1 MKERKIFVLHALR
14 SDSRSTT
21 INHAACFGRY
31 ISDCKV
37 EYVNIFGEIPTE
49 IFSELVIVTYELVA
63 LRSLPIWHVLVD
75 RMEPILK
82 ASKLRVLMPQDDYSK
97 SDELDEFVCAHN
109 FDYVFTP
116 LTRDLEQIYPKS
128 IGRGVKFRE
137 AFTGYFEESTRKDLE
152 KFSKPF
158 NDREIDFGQRVRF
171 LPPNLGKEAGRK
183 GYLAIEIAQQA
194 SVKGL
199 ICDVST
205 KPEDVFLGDAWWEF
219 LGNTKFTISRR
230 GGASMADPKGL
241 LADRVRRFQRRHPGA
256 TREDISRR
264 VSLRG
269 GREGDFS
276 ALSPRLFEAAAL
288 GVCQILEPD
297 HYVDGLEPWVHYIP
311 LFGDLSNIEEVFQ
324 SMRDLDRCSEMVK
337 ASQELLL
344 TSKAFSYA
352 AFVEGFRNEIELNL
366 GPVGVFG
373 SSDSSDA
380 LDGVLGKS
388 GEGLNWVQ
396 NYVARSYLRK
406 SLKMAISSINN
417 GKLLILDD
425 VDVKW
430 SDHAVMHKESLIMWL
445 EAFSTRRFPLESFV
459 IPWRTMTSLISS

>member
-1 MKERKIFVLHALR
+1 
-14 SDSRSTT
+14 
-21 INHAACFGRY
+21 
-31 ISDCKV
+31 
-37 EYVNIFGEIPTE
+37 
-49 IFSELVIVTYELVA
+49 
-63 LRSLPIWHVLVD
+63 
-75 RMEPILK
+75 
-82 ASKLRVLMPQDDYSK
+82 
-97 SDELDEFVCAHN
+97 
-109 FDYVFTP
+109 
-116 LTRDLEQIYPKS
+116 
-128 IGRGVKFRE
+128 
-137 AFTGYFEESTRKDLE
+137 
-152 KFSKPF
+152 
-158 NDREIDFGQRVRF
+158 
-171 LPPNLGKEAGRK
+171 
-183 GYLAIEIAQQA
+183 
-194 SVKGL
+194 
-199 ICDVST
+199 
-205 KPEDVFLGDAWWEF
+205 
-219 LGNTKFTISRR
+219 
-230 GGASMADPKGL
+230 MADPKGF
-241 LADRVRRFQRRHPGA
+241 LADRVRRFQMRHPGA
-256 TREDISRR
+256 TMEDINRR

-276 ALSPRLFEAAAL
+276 AISPRLFEAAAL

-297 HYVDGLEPWVHYIP
+297 HYVDSLEPWVHYIP
-311 LFGDLSNIEEVFQ
+311 LFGDLSNTEEVFQ
-324 SMRDLDRCSEMVK
+324 SMRDLDRCSEIVK

-344 TSKAFSYA
+344 SSKAFSYA

-430 SDHAVMHKESLIMWL
+430 SDHAVMHRESLIMWL